1 METQANTNGHKQQT
15 IAVTPKP
22 TFTRKARIGIN
33 PIVIEEKGTKFLEI
47 KSKYVEKF
55 ESKTNGE
62 IDFVMVTDLET
73 GEEGHFWLSGQLRH
87 QLETIQK
94 GSRGTLEGFKM
105 EITHKGKQKVE
116 IDGEKRDVNQYDMF
130 ELN

>member
-1 METQANTNGHKQQT
+1 METQANTTAK
-15 IAVTPKP
+15 KP

-33 PIVIEEKGTKFLEI
+33 PIIIEEKGTKFLEI
-47 KSKYVEKF
+47 KSKYVEKY
-55 ESKTNGE
+55 ESKSQGE

-73 GEEGHFWLSGQLRH
+73 GEEGHFWLSGQLRY
-87 QLETIQK
+87 QLETIQS
-94 GSRGTLEGFKM
+94 GARGTLEGFKM

>member
-1 METQANTNGHKQQT
+1 METQENNGQAQK
-15 IAVTPKP
+15 AVTPK
-22 TFTRKARIGIN
+22 FSRKARIGIN
-33 PIVIEEKGTKFLEI
+33 PITIDEKGTKYLEI

-55 ESKTNGE
+55 ESKSQGE
-62 IDFVMVTDLET
+62 IDFVMVVDMES
-73 GEEGHFWLSGQLRH
+73 GEEGHFWLSGQLKY

-116 IDGEKRDVNQYDMF
+116 IDGEKRDVNQYDMY

>member
-1 METQANTNGHKQQT
+1 METQTNTNAQAK
-15 IAVTPKP
+15 KP

-33 PIVIEEKGTKFLEI
+33 PITIEEKGTKYLEI
-47 KSKYVEKF
+47 KSKYVEKY
-55 ESKTNGE
+55 ESKTQGE
-62 IDFVMVTDLET
+62 IDYVMVTDLET

-94 GSRGTLEGFKM
+94 GARGTLEGFKM